1 MDWGIDDLQRR
12 DNYFVFIVTRE
23 NVTTGYKI
31 GDIGTG
37 KTDTCVGIS
46 DAAYGVFMT
55 APKHHIELCA
65 ARDRKSPIVLSPEQI
80 RDYVFDFWS
89 PKEPEKSEIQ
99 EEKEVVWVA
108 HTW

>member
-1 MDWGIDDLQRR
+1 MLRR
-12 DNYFVFIVTRE
+12 DNYFVFIVTRD
-23 NVTTGYKI
+23 NVTTGYRV

-65 ARDRKSPIVLSPEQI
+65 ARDRKSPIALSPEQI
-80 RDYVFDFWS
+80 RDYVFDFWA
-89 PKEPEKSEIQ
+89 PKEPRKSETQ
-99 EEKEVVWVA
+99 EEKEVVWTP